1 MTTKKSLVSLATGN
15 VVNGI
20 RGIELSAIE
29 PSQSI
34 FFYPGDTILLY
45 RNDFLCE
52 DARFCQYEN
61 DKLLPLG
68 DIPGLAVESEGQFAV
83 ADQTYAFKVIP
94 FERPN
99 YKAVLALEAI
109 EILKNINPLVLDVR
123 LEEDLVKGKIQG
135 SYFIPLESL
144 KGHLDALNGHQFKDI
159 LVTCG
164 TGKRSTAASKFLINA
179 GFNRIF
185 NLRYGLNDWTTSGLE
200 LID

>member
-20 RGIELSAIE
+20 REIELSAIE

-52 DARFCQYEN
+52 DARFCQYQN

-83 ADQTYAFKVIP
+83 ADK
-94 FERPN
+94 RMLS
-99 YKAVLALEAI
+99 KL
-109 EILKNINPLVLDVR
+109 
-123 LEEDLVKGKIQG
+123 
-135 SYFIPLESL
+135 SHL
-144 KGHLDALNGHQFKDI
+144 KGPITRLFWPLKRLKFSKISTLLFLMSVLKKTWSKVKYKGLTLSPSNLSKVTLTHSTVTSSKISWLPAAPVNGAL
-159 LVTCG
+159 LPL
-164 TGKRSTAASKFLINA
+164 KF
-179 GFNRIF
+179 
-185 NLRYGLNDWTTSGLE
+185 
-200 LID
+200 